1 MTASPDGRSALHL
14 PRHPDG
20 RGCFVVFEGGEGSG
34 KSTQAEILAR
44 HTGALLTR
52 QPGGTELGVALRGI
66 LLDGVAGEVAPRT
79 EALLMAADRAQHV
92 QGGATPPPCGPAG
105 QWCVTATSGRRWP
118 IRATEEVWTPRMSP
132 GCRNGPSGVSCRMR
146 LSTCGCPDRR
156 QRREP
161 APRDRIEAAGEDF
174 HKQVL
179 DGFDA
184 QAEADP
190 NRWVVVDGTGTVEQ
204 VTARVAEALVA
215 RSEPT

>member
-92 QGGATPPPCGPAG
+92 QEVLLPTLR
-105 QWCVTATSGRRWP
+105 SGRAVVCDRYIGSSVAYQGYGRGLDP
-118 IRATEEVWTPRMSP
+118 AD
-132 GCRNGPSGVSCRMR
+132 VSW
-146 LSTCGCPDRR
+146 LSQWAVRGLMPDAVVYLRVSR
-156 QRREP
+156 QEAASRTG